1 MQRALAIK
9 LLKEALNAGII
20 APYVLMDSWF
30 TEVPLISEIRKLN
43 LHVIGMLKLS
53 SKRFYEYEGKYYTLH
68 QLRKFIKA
76 QLRSNIL
83 GSLTVKLKTGMKA
96 KLVYVV
102 NYSNRKEFLVIL
114 STDLTLSNEE
124 IIRIY
129 GKRFN
134 IEHVFKCMKH
144 HLKLEKEN
152 QGRSFDSTIA
162 FSSLSIIR
170 VIGFWCC
177 A

>member
-1 MQRALAIK
+1 M
-9 LLKEALNAGII
+9 
-20 APYVLMDSWF
+20 
-30 TEVPLISEIRKLN
+30 
-43 LHVIGMLKLS
+43 
-53 SKRFYEYEGKYYTLH
+53 
-68 QLRKFIKA
+68 
-76 QLRSNIL
+76 
-83 GSLTVKLKTGMKA
+83 TVKLKTGMKA

-114 STDLTLSNEE
+114 STDLALSNEE
-124 IIRIY
+124 IVRIY

-170 VIGFWCC
+170 VIGSYWLGVATPNLSRSCHYGHNLQ
-177 A
+177 